1 MKIATLLSYAG
12 GFKEAV
18 EEIVGLEKAGLDVV
32 WVPEAYSF
40 DAPTAMGYLAA
51 RTETVTIA
59 SGILP
64 IYTRT
69 PSVLAMTAAG
79 LDYLSDGRAML
90 GLGAVS
96 YTHLTLPTK
105 RIV

>member
-79 LDYLSDGRAML
+79 LDYLSDGRAT
-90 GLGAVS
+90 VS

>member
-1 MKIATLLSYAG
+1 MRIATLLSYAG

-18 EEIVGLEKAGLDVV
+18 AEVKALEKAGLDVV

-40 DAPTAMGYLAA
+40 DAPSAMGYIAA
-51 RTETVTIA
+51 ETERVTIA

-69 PSVLAMTAAG
+69 PSLPRH
-79 LDYLSDGRAML
+79 DSGR
-90 GLGAVS
+90 
-96 YTHLTLPTK
+96 HRLPFRRTRNA
-105 RIV
+105 RIGSIRAPRL